1 MPVQSSKP
9 FDSPGQVL
17 RILHLEDNPLDTE
30 LVKVM
35 LERERVNC
43 TIKRVETREAFQTE
57 LESGRFDLIISDFA
71 LPSFDGLSA
80 LESAR
85 QKCPDIPFIFVSGS
99 MGEDAAVNSLKEGA
113 VDYVLKER
121 LSRLPASVQRAMR
134 DARDR
139 AERRR
144 IEEELE
150 RRNELFR
157 QITENVDDLIVVL
170 DLEGKRLFNSPSYR
184 RLLGDPDALIGTDA
198 FAEVHPED
206 RDRIKRL
213 FRETVT
219 TGVGQRTEYRFL
231 LNNGMIRFIESQGS
245 VIRDAGGKVAQVV
258 VVSRD
263 VTERKQIEAQ
273 LFRAQ
278 RMENIG
284 ALAGGIA
291 HDLNNVLGPIL
302 MVGDLLR
309 DELASEESKKMLD
322 TATASAQRGAEMVKQ
337 ILSFARGVG
346 GERGLLQVGHL
357 VKEMDKLA
365 KDTFPKSIR
374 IQTKVEKQLRPI
386 MGNATQ
392 LHQVLLNL
400 CVNARDAMPEGG
412 ILSIEADNTVLEGK
426 TTRMQEQPAFGP
438 YVVLAVSDTGTGIP
452 AELLDR
458 IFEPFFTTKEQ
469 GKGTGLGLSTVMSI
483 AKNHGGFLE
492 VSSQV
497 GKGTTFKI
505 YLPAPAT
512 TDTVSA
518 EGAPP
523 ELPMGQGEQI
533 LLVEDEL
540 AILEITKEML
550 EAFNYRVLTATDG
563 VEAVTLY
570 RQRRGEINI
579 VVTDLMMPIMDG
591 PALIRALRQIDPQVK
606 VVAISGLGSIGK
618 LAETEHLNVQAFVT
632 KPYTTSKLLTALRE
646 VLTTP

>member
-219 TGVGQRTEYRFL
+219 TGEGQRTEYRFL

>member
-1 MPVQSSKP
+1 M
-9 FDSPGQVL
+9 DA
-17 RILHLEDNPLDTE
+17 E
-30 LVKVM
+30 LVKAM
-35 LERERVNC
+35 LKRERVNC
-43 TIKRVETREAFQTE
+43 TIRRVETREAFQTE
-57 LESGRFDLIISDFA
+57 LERGRFDLIISDFG
-71 LPSFDGLSA
+71 LPSYDGLSA

-85 QKCPDIPFIFVSGS
+85 QKCPDIPFIFVSGT
-99 MGEDAAVNSLKEGA
+99 MGEEAAVNSLKEGA
-113 VDYVLKER
+113 ADYVLKER

-184 RLLGDPDALIGTDA
+184 SLLGDPEALIGTDA

-206 RDRIKRL
+206 RERIKHL
-213 FRETVT
+213 FQETVT
-219 TGVGQRTEYRFL
+219 TGVGRRTEYRFL
-231 LNNGMIRFIESQGS
+231 LNNGIIRFIESQGS
-245 VIRDAGGKVAQVV
+245 VIRDAEGKVSQVV

-273 LFRAQ
+273 LLRAQ

-302 MVGDLLR
+302 MVGELLR

-346 GERGLLQVGHL
+346 GERGVIQVGHL
-357 VKEMDKLA
+357 VKEIDKLA
-365 KDTFPKSIR
+365 KDTFPKLIR
-374 IQTKVEKQLRPI
+374 IQTKVAKQLRPV
-386 MGNATQ
+386 MGDATQ

-412 ILSIEADNTVLEGK
+412 VLAIEADNTVLHGK
-426 TTRMQEQPAFGP
+426 TTRMQEQPASGA

-452 AELLDR
+452 TELLDR

-483 AKNHGGFLE
+483 VKNHGGFLE

-497 GKGTTFKI
+497 GKGTAFKI
-505 YLPAPAT
+505 YLPASTTTEAQPAQGT
-512 TDTVSA
+512 T
-518 EGAPP
+518 P
-523 ELPMGQGEQI
+523 EPQMGQGEQI

-540 AILEITKEML
+540 AILEITKETL
-550 EAFNYRVLTATDG
+550 ETFNYRVLTAADG

-570 RQRRGEINI
+570 RQRKGEISI

-606 VVAISGLGSIGK
+606 VIAVSGLGSVAK
-618 LAETEHLNVQAFVT
+618 LTEAENLNVQAFLT
-632 KPYTTSKLLTALRE
+632 KPYTTNKLLTALHE
-646 VLTTP
+646 VLVAP

>member
-9 FDSPGQVL
+9 FDSAGQVL

-71 LPSFDGLSA
+71 LPSFNGLSA

-121 LSRLPASVQRAMR
+121 LSGLPASVLRAMR

-219 TGVGQRTEYRFL
+219 TGEGQRTEYRFL

-365 KDTFPKSIR
+365 RDTFPKSIR
-374 IQTKVEKQLRPI
+374 IQTK
-386 MGNATQ
+386 
-392 LHQVLLNL
+392 
-400 CVNARDAMPEGG
+400 
-412 ILSIEADNTVLEGK
+412 
-426 TTRMQEQPAFGP
+426 
-438 YVVLAVSDTGTGIP
+438 
-452 AELLDR
+452 
-458 IFEPFFTTKEQ
+458 
-469 GKGTGLGLSTVMSI
+469 
-483 AKNHGGFLE
+483 
-492 VSSQV
+492 
-497 GKGTTFKI
+497 
-505 YLPAPAT
+505 
-512 TDTVSA
+512 
-518 EGAPP
+518 
-523 ELPMGQGEQI
+523 
-533 LLVEDEL
+533 
-540 AILEITKEML
+540 
-550 EAFNYRVLTATDG
+550 
-563 VEAVTLY
+563 
-570 RQRRGEINI
+570 
-579 VVTDLMMPIMDG
+579 
-591 PALIRALRQIDPQVK
+591 
-606 VVAISGLGSIGK
+606 
-618 LAETEHLNVQAFVT
+618 
-632 KPYTTSKLLTALRE
+632 
-646 VLTTP
+646 